1 MGLNRLFVS
10 QSKLDQWLSE
20 ELVDVDGEVMTT
32 KNDGNRFDLKT
43 AVLFVEEVTGAGDP
57 SGLVGKVKDLE
68 QIAEI
73 GGEYA
78 SGSVILGDHAY
89 TVVEGFVGDP
99 ILQSAG
105 ADEGAAI
112 IGDSLAAAMRSAT
125 GEQGAGGEQ
134 GGEGELDLL
143 ARFFLASR
151 SS

>member
-32 KNDGNRFDLKT
+32 KNDGNRFNLKT
-43 AVLFVEEVTGAGDP
+43 AVLFLEEVTGAGDP
-57 SGLVGKVKDLE
+57 SDLIGKVKDLE
-68 QIAEI
+68 QIQTV

-89 TVVEGFVGDP
+89 NVVEGFVGDP
-99 ILQSAG
+99 ILDGSTADAG
-105 ADEGAAI
+105 AANT
-112 IGDSLAAAMRSAT
+112 GDTLAAAMRSIT
-125 GEQGAGGEQ
+125 GDPAR
-134 GGEGELDLL
+134 EGELDLL

-151 SS
+151 GT

>member
-32 KNDGNRFDLKT
+32 KNDGNRFNLKT
-43 AVLFVEEVTGAGDP
+43 AVLFVEELTGAGDP
-57 SGLVGKVKDLE
+57 SELVGKVKDLE
-68 QIAEI
+68 QIAEV

-78 SGSVILGDHAY
+78 SGSVILGDFAY
-89 TVVEGFVGDP
+89 TVVDGFVGDP
-99 ILQSAG
+99 ILDAVSADAG
-105 ADEGAAI
+105 VPIA
-112 IGDSLAAAMRSAT
+112 GDSLAAAMRSAT
-125 GEQGAGGEQ
+125 GDPMR
-134 GGEGELDLL
+134 EGELDLL

>member
-32 KNDGNRFDLKT
+32 KNDGNRFNLRT
-43 AVLFVEEVTGAGDP
+43 AVLFVAEVTGAGDP
-57 SGLVGKVKDLE
+57 SELVGKVKDLE
-68 QIAEI
+68 QVAAA

-78 SGSVILGDHAY
+78 SGSVILGDYAY
-89 TVVEGFVGDP
+89 DVVEGFVGDP
-99 ILQSAG
+99 ILQATSAETG
-105 ADEGAAI
+105 PAI
-112 IGDSLAAAMRSAT
+112 SGDSLAAAMRSAT
-125 GEQGAGGEQ
+125 GDPAR
-134 GGEGELDLL
+134 EGELDLL